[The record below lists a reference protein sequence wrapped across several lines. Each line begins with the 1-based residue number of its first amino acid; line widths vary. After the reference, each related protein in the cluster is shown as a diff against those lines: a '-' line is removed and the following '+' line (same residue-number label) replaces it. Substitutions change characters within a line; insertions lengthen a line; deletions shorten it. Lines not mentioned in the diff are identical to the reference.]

1 MGDKLLFS
9 LGAKIQRFKILNAH
23 IINRR
28 LIRETKQMPKAWKVG
43 KGNHQNQYVNTVQSL
58 ASQLAQ
64 VLNMG
69 IDNEFVMTCLVKSKS
84 LLMNG

>member
-1 MGDKLLFS
+1 MFFFYHNILKMTDQETEKLNKCPMLEKWEMEMIKTS
-9 LGAKIQRFKILNAH
+9 TWTLQC
-23 IINRR
+23 
-28 LIRETKQMPKAWKVG
+28 
-43 KGNHQNQYVNTVQSL
+43 L

>member
-1 MGDKLLFS
+1 MRDKLLFN

-43 KGNHQNQYVNTVQSL
+43 KGNDQNQYVNTTVP
-58 ASQLAQ
+58 
-64 VLNMG
+64 
-69 IDNEFVMTCLVKSKS
+69 SKPAGS
-84 LLMNG
+84 GFEHVHW